1 MSDWILTII
10 IGGLGMLLIIANLI
24 GLVLNV
30 RKKQKGSVVPFVG
43 AILIVIAG
51 LLSPI
56 KWLSIFF
63 ILDPSIWLFLYSAI
77 KTKGFQALR
86 VRTYHQT
93 LVEWTKSRL
102 IAFR

>member
-1 MSDWILTII
+1 
-10 IGGLGMLLIIANLI
+10 MLLIIANLI